1 MGNDIISAISMA
13 IAGAF
18 GGGTDIYTELSSQ
31 DLNAPCF
38 SIQCIQMAD
47 KQYINNRYQKDYQFM
62 IMYFPG
68 TTEINREC
76 QETAERLFDCLEMI
90 GDGYRAS
97 GMNAQVVD
105 EVLQFEVSYDFFAV
119 KPMEKVDDM
128 TAFTLAMK
136 TGKGI

>member
-1 MGNDIISAISMA
+1 MVNDIISAISMA

-18 GGGTDIYTELSSQ
+18 GGGMDIYTELSSQ

-38 SIQCIQMAD
+38 AIQCIQMAD
-47 KQYINNRYQKDYQFM
+47 KQHINNRYRTDYQFM

-68 TTEINREC
+68 TQEINREC
-76 QETAERLFDCLEMI
+76 RETAEILFDCLEMI

-105 EVLQFEVSYDFFAV
+105 DVLQFEVSYDFFAI
-119 KPMEKVDDM
+119 KPTEKVPDM
-128 TAFTLAMK
+128 AAFALAIK
-136 TGKGI
+136 IGKGG